1 MRGERPGS
9 CLCGK
14 SRRIRA
20 AWGKG
25 GSGASGYLTPAERT
39 DRDLLLAINLMV
51 SAEDSDTWVLEPF
64 EKDQFFEM
72 LPAQSLWG
80 ANTTC

>member
-1 MRGERPGS
+1 MRGELPGS
-9 CLCGK
+9 CMCGK

-51 SAEDSDTWVLEPF
+51 SAETLILGYLSPSERNSSSKCSPLNP
-64 EKDQFFEM
+64 
-72 LPAQSLWG
+72 
-80 ANTTC
+80 